1 VLSLLSLLNLF
12 RPQFPQKNSS
22 QRRTPKTRGA
32 LMQTETEP
40 TAAALPASDYKPGF
54 MSRRR
59 RLRNRWNIHM
69 RKDERAQAK
78 AWNQSAPDAVALGST
93 VAVAVVPPVLK
104 P

>member
-1 VLSLLSLLNLF
+1 
-12 RPQFPQKNSS
+12 
-22 QRRTPKTRGA
+22 
-32 LMQTETEP
+32 MQTETEP
-40 TAAALPASDYKPGF
+40 VAALPAPRDYKLGF

-78 AWNQSAPDAVALGST
+78 STEAVALDG
-93 VAVAVVPPVLK
+93 AVIVPPLPLAK